1 MHLLKNIK
9 YAIKELK
16 KELESS
22 IAIFGQ
28 PEDIAVIWRMTS
40 VNFPILSIYNKKK
53 NLCDYT

>member
-28 PEDIAVIWRMTS
+28 PEDIAVI
-40 VNFPILSIYNKKK
+40 
-53 NLCDYT
+53 